1 MREIE
6 RLYTPLI
13 SRGLHK
19 FKDGFNLA
27 DKDER
32 MRQGG
37 KGEMGETS
45 YILIIPEFCGWWRLG
60 ECLCV
65 EGVRGEQGE

>member
-13 SRGLHK
+13 RQGLHK

-32 MRQGG
+32 MSKGG
-37 KGEMGETS
+37 KGEMAETYT
-45 YILIIPEFCGWWRLG
+45 YILIIPVVLGWGRLG
-60 ECLCV
+60 E
-65 EGVRGEQGE
+65 

>member
-1 MREIE
+1 MRAIE

-32 MRQGG
+32 MRKGRAGG
-37 KGEMGETS
+37 DG
-45 YILIIPEFCGWWRLG
+45 
-60 ECLCV
+60 
-65 EGVRGEQGE
+65 

>member
-6 RLYTPLI
+6 RLDTPLI
-13 SRGLHK
+13 NQGLHK

-32 MRQGG
+32 MRTGG
-37 KGEMGETS
+37 LGEMGQTS
-45 YILIIPEFCGWWRLG
+45 YILIIPVFSGL
-60 ECLCV
+60 
-65 EGVRGEQGE
+65 